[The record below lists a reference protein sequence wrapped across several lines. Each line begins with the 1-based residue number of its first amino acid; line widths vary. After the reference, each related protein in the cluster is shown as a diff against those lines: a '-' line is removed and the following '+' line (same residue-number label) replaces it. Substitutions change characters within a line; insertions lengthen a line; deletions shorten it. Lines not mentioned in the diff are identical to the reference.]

1 MIYSLQA
8 PDGRIYDLEAPEGSS
23 EEQLTA
29 TLYHLKPEAATPFVQ
44 ESGVLAGVKK
54 GIEQLVSS
62 GQTAFGAATG
72 DANQAAKDALARNKA
87 MEQKYA
93 DQVSLQKIKDVYN
106 KDGLLSAAGE
116 TASQIPLAIAEQLP
130 NFGASF
136 AGAKAGAMAGQK
148 AGSMFGLR
156 GKALGAIGGGIA
168 GAFTPSYVQQLGGN
182 VERQAQ
188 EQEKAGKPI
197 NIDTTAA
204 ATTAVPQAALDVVSD
219 RILLGGKMF
228 GKMIGVPERLLMQGG
243 SESLEKLA
251 KERLLTTIAKGT
263 ATGIAGEVPT
273 EITQQALERYQAGLS
288 LTDEDALKEYGE
300 TAYQVALL
308 GPLGIAGR
316 LSEKGAARSEI
327 KQTAIEQQRADAAAA
342 AAAAPKPPDITDPA
356 YLKQIQTQYQEA
368 EQRKAALK
376 SQLRKVQSGSVTET
390 ADRLHNKEIVD
401 QIKGMNPEL
410 EQLAAE
416 YNKAAKVA
424 PAFTPEAAPGSV
436 PEGIKLKPIQYETTS
451 FVEVGK
457 PLKRSAGENNIIDY
471 GGRKMVLMDVNGVQ
485 VPFYLSTG
493 SGGKVDVPA
502 GKWYPFFG
510 IGKDG
515 WINKTGGK
523 EMANYYG
530 SDALR
535 NAAEMLDQHFG
546 DMRNDNSTPKVASTG
561 THIDVINQGL
571 APSENN
577 TPDTPKL
584 VRSNIDNLLNKIN
597 GQTKPTLTVGDA
609 LDNPLGRFTKEEL
622 SSRSPKIVDYIN
634 KQRNKLGKPALNDY
648 SIEDIRDAMPGE
660 LPAAEKA
667 DLNSLIAAKTSYTP
681 EVAYKPQD
689 IIDIAKQK
697 NIATDTDGFKFFL
710 QRATGDNDLTKME
723 QPQLHSAF
731 TALSGLPE
739 FEETQFLPEKT
750 SATHYSPEQYK
761 NAVQQ
766 VKSLTLEKDIPST
779 QALQVAKKATGLTR
793 DSDVQLLLQ
802 SAYTNGDLNLS
813 SKGDFI
819 TAQPTEQAEFKVE
832 EGFAQAE
839 PTGFNVM
846 RGDQLLFSTQNQDEA
861 NAKVES
867 LSKTSDPAIKQI
879 DKSIAG
885 ERSTVAASQ
894 RSLDIME
901 AGGLFRTPKYQQA
914 SAQHAALVEKSNDN
928 IQRLQEKKAYLQQPV
943 TIRSTGKPSNV
954 KVYRAKEKGVS
965 DKAFNTREE
974 ALKHI
979 LENLPVARLN
989 ELAGRSKA
997 PGFAKRLQAEVER
1010 RKNPPKQFVAT
1021 QPKVAAKVEPQ
1032 EKPEITAKKEAV
1044 KSQILPMLKKFG
1056 LGDVALQIEEG
1067 MSAEGSY
1074 VASVIKVALDA
1085 NNPVRVLRH
1094 ESIHGLKDLG
1104 FFTPGQWKVLEN
1116 QANKVWIDKYLK
1128 QRNINGQPIKAG
1140 QQSRFDAYK
1149 NLYNNDMDAVRE
1161 EAIADAFADFDVNG
1175 VPKGLFATLL
1185 QKMQDFFR
1193 ALRSAFTGAGYETA
1207 DDVFGKV
1214 ERGELKST
1222 KKSSAEE
1229 KASMRNSTDEV
1240 PLSTRRIMESNKAF
1254 AQNELGLETT
1264 KKKGATGDNNVRDVA
1279 NALNDKTLR
1288 EFGEIDP
1295 KDRSKASSDKLAD
1308 AMADEVEYQL
1318 GTTSVTGTGTGWYSN
1333 NYPKALKRLA
1343 TRFPEL
1349 ENNRHARSV
1358 FSALVAITSN
1368 GERVD
1373 QNISNAIKLY
1383 SKLRDGKPLVAMG
1396 VRRATALDNNLV
1408 ELQDLLKQHGT
1419 DFQKEMTKEITV
1431 RDLNAY
1437 LRSRGEEAD
1446 NSYLAETKVPAAA
1459 IYFGPKL
1466 GAFFANLSG
1475 SEGYLTMDLW
1485 WTRSINRMRG
1495 QLMPQATESSI
1506 SKFREMMDKPDATRD
1521 EVVAAT
1527 IPFRNKYKDYG
1538 YTTEL
1543 EYLAK
1548 SKEPTTNAG
1557 TEAWFKKAKR
1567 AAGAAYPQLEFEHK
1581 MEKMANTIYKGEY
1594 DMLAE
1599 APFGARDRQFMYDAA
1614 RKTQTIL
1621 ANKGINLTLA
1631 DIQAALWY
1639 YEKRLYAKLTGR
1651 EADDI
1656 GYEEAIIAQSKN
1668 GNGRARPSVVFSG
1681 QPDGGDVAT
1690 GKVAVSDQYGGGVN
1704 GQESAG
1710 QQGIKDENISPRE
1723 LTARSSDRGRGRRNA
1738 ADGEKLSLRAGLRTF
1753 RTGDEA
1759 PQTHTRRSGGDVGSV
1774 RVLGAKPIAEYTPED
1789 SFKRVVG
1796 QYGHQSPV
1804 LYEISGKD
1812 ADVYERAI
1820 QSSKDASPYGASV
1833 YVYPVEDYAK
1843 MRLFMTED
1851 GKSGF
1856 ALKNDDIVSVFSGP
1870 PHKGSVHSS
1879 IQLAVQ
1885 EGGRRLDAFDTVLG
1899 DIYNTNGFQIVGRMK
1914 WNDDYKPDNWDKK
1927 TFSKFNNGEPDVV
1940 YMAYNPDDNRTI
1952 LENPGEYFDDPDELT
1967 QAQKDAVNTYFNEGT
1982 GYGTA
1987 RQIEN
1992 ARRFQT
1998 QAGRLQ
2004 QQGGVR
2010 GGIRLLDDK
2019 TRAKYP
2025 NLEKPV
2031 KGLPATVKV
2040 NGVDVTFGPY
2050 MAAREAAVLHAEESG
2065 IPYRQQASYHKVD
2078 PEFSKMLA
2086 SSYARMLDEPNAP
2099 QVKAAYK
2106 AWADETVAQYKAMLK
2121 TGIKVEFF
2129 PDAIDTYGNPRNSI
2143 LDVLNN
2149 NHLYVFPADGGFG
2162 KGGITDEQIRNNPAL
2177 ALTDIMIS
2185 GRKARVVE
2193 VFRATHDFFGHV
2205 KEGFGFRAEG
2215 EENAFQSHVR
2225 MYSPLAARA
2234 MTAGTRG
2241 QNSEVNYGPN
2251 ANFNKTASGKDTK
2264 YADQKIGLLP
2274 EWATTMDIEPD
2285 VKSESLPQEKGIV
2298 LGTKQPKAQSFT
2310 GTHYGK
2316 IKTDNLDASKYG
2328 TGLQGSEARRLSGY
2342 KDNRIK
2348 KRVYF
2353 YIPKYNGQMPLPE
2366 SGVGNHVYTQTFD
2379 NIINP
2384 EELSKLYAKAR
2395 GDANTMESLI
2405 VDAGYDGYA
2414 APSMGMM
2421 VILNHNV
2428 PVNYEGTKSEYD
2440 AKKPKLSLRQV
2451 KEIFD
2456 RAENIYEPPGVESI
2470 REQWIGGV
2478 SGVGDRNAMYDL
2490 YRVNGSKKYIQDVQ
2504 DFVRKELGNDFK
2516 GYRLMSNEELE
2527 EIQTSSMGSQ
2537 FASFTLNPEVARA
2550 FKNIPAYAK
2559 KTGMSVVEMDLTPE
2573 HVAMIGHPGEL
2584 ELVVDYGQGYNPD
2597 DVKVIEKY
2605 SLRTDV
2611 TEDINNL
2618 PNGAAIN
2625 AAINRVTTARQ
2636 ELGYVE
2642 RMTESLA
2649 NRSESFAYFRQ
2660 KFFDRYNR
2668 LNDFDKLVAQK
2679 MGGVQLLADQS
2690 AHAAAL
2696 QSDLA
2701 AGVAASALGVGNRMG
2716 GMPVYRNGY
2725 TTVSNENGTVKGAVE
2740 IFSPLAKY
2748 GDPKIYQAYQFW
2760 AGAKRGKRLLA
2771 SGKEELYTP
2780 QDIALA
2786 KQLEQQYPEFVSVQK
2801 DWIKYNDGL
2810 VKYAVDTGVISTKNA
2825 AEFTRYSD
2833 YVPFYRQIE
2842 GERTIGPNIFQSISG
2857 VKAPKK
2863 LTGSEAPLADFL
2875 ETVVR
2880 NTQSI
2885 IQAGMKNVAAQKAV
2899 DGGMMLQMVR
2909 KMDHLSSGPNVVTIL
2924 KNGEK
2929 VSYEC
2934 ADKLWV
2940 DSISS
2945 LNLPELPFL
2954 NFLAAPANLLRNLV
2968 TKDPGFMLANLMR
2981 DSVSAY
2987 VTSGAKLTPVAST
3000 VKEFGNVLMNNSPE
3014 YQKLLSAGALGGYE
3028 FSRNIEASTEAFAKD
3043 LRKKTGTRTG
3053 LESAMSPLTF
3063 FWEKLEKGT
3072 EASDA
3077 ATRIAVYKETLA
3089 ETGNEAEAIH
3099 RALEVMNFNR
3109 KGSSAVVRI
3118 AAAAIPFLN
3127 ARVQGLDVF
3136 FRAGIRPFMDGNAT
3150 EREKQVQKA
3159 MIIRGMTILGL
3170 SVMYAAAISGNPDYE
3185 KQEEET
3191 KDNNWIIPMGEGK
3204 TPLKIPIPFEV
3215 GTLFKT
3221 IPERIYR
3228 SFFMPDQENRDT
3240 TDDLHKSMKRALQ
3253 STFGLNPIPQVVA
3266 PLLEA
3271 RDNFSVFTQR
3281 PIVGENMKSIAPEY
3295 QVGPGTSK
3303 WAEILGKQAGMSPM
3317 MIDHVYKGYT
3327 GTMGVYAADLLD
3339 AGIELTVPSE
3349 VPKPSKRIEQIP
3361 IIKRFLADP
3370 DARGKITSYFD
3381 LKHSVDTTVRTI
3393 NLLEKQA
3400 NPDLPNYVEKNAQL
3414 FAARDFMNNL
3424 NKQMD
3429 DLQKQAN
3436 MIKAAPIPA
3445 DEKRDMLKEIT
3456 KAQNLLVNDIRQ
3468 IRNLIKP

>member
-29 TLYHLKPEAATPFVQ
+29 TLYYLKPEAATPFVQ
-44 ESGVLAGVKK
+44 EAGVLAGVKK
-54 GIEQLVSS
+54 GIEQLVSQ
-62 GQTAFGAATG
+62 GKTVAGTATG
-72 DANQAAKDALARNKA
+72 DANEAAKAALERSRG
-87 MEQKYA
+87 MSQQYA
-93 DQVSLQKIKDVYN
+93 DQVSLQKIKDVYS

-130 NFGASF
+130 NFAASF
-136 AGAKAGAMAGQK
+136 AGAKTGAMAGQK
-148 AGSMFGLR
+148 AGSMFGAR
-156 GKALGAIGGGIA
+156 GKALGAIGGGLA
-168 GAFTPSYVQQLGGN
+168 GTFAPSYVQALGGN
-182 VERQAQ
+182 IERQAQ
-188 EQEKAGKPI
+188 EQQKAGAPI
-197 NIDTTAA
+197 DIDVAKG
-204 ATTAVPQAALDVVSD
+204 ATTALPQAALDVVSD

-228 GKMIGVPERLLMQGG
+228 GKMIGVPEKLLMQGG
-243 SESLEKLA
+243 SESLEKIA
-251 KERLLTTIAKGT
+251 KERLLATVAKGT

-288 LTDEDALKEYGE
+288 LTDEDALREYGE

-308 GPLGIAGR
+308 GPLGVAGR
-316 LSEKGAARSEI
+316 LSEKSAAQSEI
-327 KQTAIEQQRADAAAA
+327 KQTAMEQQRADAAAA

-356 YLKQIQTQYQEA
+356 YLQQIQTQYQEA
-368 EQRKAALK
+368 EKRKSDLR
-376 SQLRKVQSGSVTET
+376 SQLRKVEDGSVTET
-390 ADRLHNKEIVD
+390 ADRLHNKDIEE
-401 QIKGMNPEL
+401 QIKAMTPEL

-424 PAFTPEAAPGSV
+424 PAFTPEAAPGPV
-436 PEGIKLKPIQYETTS
+436 PEAVK
-451 FVEVGK
+451 
-457 PLKRSAGENNIIDY
+457 
-471 GGRKMVLMDVNGVQ
+471 
-485 VPFYLSTG
+485 
-493 SGGKVDVPA
+493 VPA
-502 GKWYPFFG
+502 
-510 IGKDG
+510 
-515 WINKTGGK
+515 
-523 EMANYYG
+523 
-530 SDALR
+530 
-535 NAAEMLDQHFG
+535 
-546 DMRNDNSTPKVASTG
+546 PK
-561 THIDVINQGL
+561 Q
-571 APSENN
+571 
-577 TPDTPKL
+577 
-584 VRSNIDNLLNKIN
+584 
-597 GQTKPTLTVGDA
+597 TLTVGDA

-622 SSRSPKIVDYIN
+622 SSRSPNIVDYID
-634 KQRNKLGKPALNDY
+634 KQRSKLGKPALNDY

-667 DLNSLIAAKTSYTP
+667 DLNSLIAAKSGHTG
-681 EVAYKPQD
+681 EVIYKPQD
-689 IIDIAKQK
+689 IINAAKQK
-697 NIATDTDGFKFFL
+697 NIATNTDGFKFFL
-710 QRATGDNDLTKME
+710 QRATGENDLTKME

-739 FEETQFLPEKT
+739 FDETQFLPEKT

-766 VKSLTLEKDIPST
+766 VNSLTLEKDIPST

-813 SKGDFI
+813 SNGDFI
-819 TAQPTEQAEFKVE
+819 TAQPAEQAEFRVE

-846 RGDQLLFSTQNQDEA
+846 RGDQLLYSTQNQDEA

-867 LSKTSDPAIKQI
+867 LSKTADPAIKQI
-879 DKSIAG
+879 DKSIAS

-901 AGGLFRTPKYQQA
+901 AGGLFRTPKYRQA
-914 SAQHAALVEKSNDN
+914 SAQHAALVEKSTDN

-943 TIRSTGKPSNV
+943 TIRSTGKPANV
-954 KVYRAKEKGVS
+954 KVYRAKEQGVS

-974 ALKHI
+974 TLKYI
-979 LENLPVARLN
+979 LENLPAARLN
-989 ELAGRSKA
+989 ELAGKSKA

-1021 QPKVAAKVEPQ
+1021 QPKVTAKVEPQ

-1067 MSAEGSY
+1067 MIAEGSY

-1094 ESIHGLKDLG
+1094 ESLHGLKDLG

-1116 QANKVWIDKYLK
+1116 QADKVWIDKYLK
-1128 QRNINGQPIKAG
+1128 QRNINGQPIQGG

-1214 ERGELKST
+1214 ERGELKATKKAAEQPAKASIRELSAKDRKEVESPEDLQEKSRNRMLLESHAKSLAEYKKLLPQLQKKLDAFRFAERRAESSMTKYGNQMDRSQSQSAITRAWNAFNTAFKNTYGRGMTGEENFAHRSDFQRSIDEYLGNEVPT
-1222 KKSSAEE
+1222 KKSSFERGELKATKVAET
-1229 KASMRNSTDEV
+1229 KTKLS
-1240 PLSTRRIMESNKAF
+1240 LSTEKETDPNDVSRVVISGPYADAALRTMNSQITQTSNPLEVDDVGRLFDAAYLEEFKRKGDWKDAKDFKTAVSQAVTELKYQLQQTKSGLDWYEQDIADSFKQTQKYIPSLKKPEKRALFSVIAGIMSPSVNARDNWFIAAKAYQHYEKTGILPGSNPETGGLW
-1254 AQNELGLETT
+1254 QGGLESAN
-1264 KKKGATGDNNVRDVA
+1264 KKKQLDMFNAMLQPKSKGGLGEKGAVEWLQGDHTVAEITAFRQKYGNMGKSSTGGKLSDILPGFTAFGPKVGPFVMNINGLHEVTVDVWMTRTF
-1279 NALNDKTLR
+1279 NRYFGQMMGPDGKMLR
-1288 EFGEIDP
+1288 APTGPQREAI
-1295 KDRSKASSDKLAD
+1295 KKLAID
-1308 AMADEVEYQL
+1308 AAAQVGIKPYQVQSTLWFFEQQLFNKL
-1318 GTTSVTGTGTGWYSN
+1318 GTGAKSYGFSDGAAKFAESQSGTGTTEG
-1333 NYPKALKRLA
+1333 
-1343 TRFPEL
+1343 
-1349 ENNRHARSV
+1349 
-1358 FSALVAITSN
+1358 
-1368 GERVD
+1368 
-1373 QNISNAIKLY
+1373 
-1383 SKLRDGKPLVAMG
+1383 
-1396 VRRATALDNNLV
+1396 ATADV
-1408 ELQDLLKQHGT
+1408 GA
-1419 DFQKEMTKEITV
+1419 
-1431 RDLNAY
+1431 NA
-1437 LRSRGEEAD
+1437 
-1446 NSYLAETKVPAAA
+1446 PA
-1459 IYFGPKL
+1459 
-1466 GAFFANLSG
+1466 
-1475 SEGYLTMDLW
+1475 
-1485 WTRSINRMRG
+1485 NR
-1495 QLMPQATESSI
+1495 T
-1506 SKFREMMDKPDATRD
+1506 
-1521 EVVAAT
+1521 
-1527 IPFRNKYKDYG
+1527 
-1538 YTTEL
+1538 
-1543 EYLAK
+1543 
-1548 SKEPTTNAG
+1548 
-1557 TEAWFKKAKR
+1557 
-1567 AAGAAYPQLEFEHK
+1567 
-1581 MEKMANTIYKGEY
+1581 
-1594 DMLAE
+1594 
-1599 APFGARDRQFMYDAA
+1599 
-1614 RKTQTIL
+1614 
-1621 ANKGINLTLA
+1621 
-1631 DIQAALWY
+1631 
-1639 YEKRLYAKLTGR
+1639 
-1651 EADDI
+1651 
-1656 GYEEAIIAQSKN
+1656 
-1668 GNGRARPSVVFSG
+1668 
-1681 QPDGGDVAT
+1681 T
-1690 GKVAVSDQYGGGVN
+1690 GKQAVRTGAQADQT
-1704 GQESAG
+1704 AIG
-1710 QQGIKDENISPRE
+1710 QQGVKDENIPPRE
-1723 LTARSSDRGRGRRNA
+1723 PTARPSDRGRGRRNA
-1738 ADGEKLSLRAGLRTF
+1738 ADGAKLSLRAGLRTF

-1774 RVLGAKPIAEYTPED
+1774 RVLGAKPIAEYIPED
-1789 SFKRVVG
+1789 SFKGVVG
-1796 QYGHQSPV
+1796 KYGHQSPV

-1992 ARRFQT
+1992 ARKLQA

-2185 GRKARVVE
+2185 DRRARVVE

-2274 EWATTMDIEPD
+2274 EWASTMDIEPD
-2285 VKSESLPQEKGIV
+2285 IKSESLPAEKGIV
-2298 LGTKQPKAQSFT
+2298 LGTKQPNAQSFT

-2328 TGLQGSEARRLSGY
+2328 TGLQGAEARRLSGY

-2366 SGVGNHVYTQTFD
+2366 SGVGNYVYTQTFD

-2384 EELSKLYAKAR
+2384 EELSKLYAEAR

-2428 PVNYEGTKSEYD
+2428 PANYEGTKSEYD
-2440 AKKPKLSLRQV
+2440 AKKPKLSLREAPDT
-2451 KEIFD
+2451 KEFKQWFGNSKVVDADGKPLVVYHATPKDFLYFD
-2456 RAENIYEPPGVESI
+2456 PKKLSKNTKHPTAKLGFFSAADPSSTDEFITTPYGTKKGEYEEGANVMPLYASI
-2470 REQWIGGV
+2470 KNPVTID
-2478 SGVGDRNAMYDL
+2478 SGQFVMQSMALQNMPR
-2490 YRVNGSKKYIQDVQ
+2490 KKADKFIEDYIQSLKDNGH
-2504 DFVRKELGNDFK
+2504 DGILIKANKSGRGLAGGNEFTSDNWVALDNTQFK
-2516 GYRLMSNEELE
+2516 SAIGNV
-2527 EIQTSSMGSQ
+2527 GS
-2537 FASFTLNPEVARA
+2537 
-2550 FKNIPAYAK
+2550 
-2559 KTGMSVVEMDLTPE
+2559 
-2573 HVAMIGHPGEL
+2573 
-2584 ELVVDYGQGYNPD
+2584 YGQRVPTAEEAKALGTTQKKAAALQEEGD
-2597 DVKVIEKY
+2597 IRF

-2611 TEDINNL
+2611 TKDINNL

-2636 ELGYVE
+2636 EVGFVE
-2642 RMTESLA
+2642 RMTEALA
-2649 NRSESFAYFRQ
+2649 PESFSYFRQ
-2660 KFFDRYNR
+2660 KALDRYNR
-2668 LNDFDKLVAQK
+2668 LNDVEKLIAKQ
-2679 MGGVQLLADQS
+2679 MGGVARLADQN
-2690 AHAAAL
+2690 AHSAAL

-2701 AGVAASALGVGNRMG
+2701 AGVAASALGVADRIG
-2716 GMPVYRNGY
+2716 GIPVYRNGY

-2987 VTSGAKLTPVAST
+2987 VTSGAKLTPVVSA
-3000 VKEFGNVLMNNSPE
+3000 VKELGNVLMNNSPE

-3077 ATRIAVYKETLA
+3077 ATRIAIYKETLA

-3109 KGSSAVVRI
+3109 KGSSVIVRV

-3159 MIIRGMTILGL
+3159 MLIRGMTILGL

-3204 TPLKIPIPFEV
+3204 NPLKIPIPFEV

-3240 TDDLHKSMKRALQ
+3240 TDDLHKSMKRALLG
-3253 STFGLNPIPQVVA
+3253 TFGFNPIPQVVA

-3295 QVGPGTSK
+3295 QVGPSTSK

-3339 AGIELTVPSE
+3339 VGIELTVPSE

-3400 NPDLPNYVEKNAQL
+3400 NPDLPDYVEKNAQL

-3436 MIKAAPIPA
+3436 MIKTAPIPA